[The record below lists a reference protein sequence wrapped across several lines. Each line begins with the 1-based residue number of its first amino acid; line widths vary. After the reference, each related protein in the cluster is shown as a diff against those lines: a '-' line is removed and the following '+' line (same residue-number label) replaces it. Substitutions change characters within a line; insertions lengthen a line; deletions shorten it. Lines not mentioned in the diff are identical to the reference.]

1 MEILG
6 KTRVVLDSNI
16 YISALLFGGKPLRAV
31 QLAEQGAFILLTSP
45 PIQSEVESTLTAK
58 FGYSRAMIRKSCHR
72 VWRCAEQIEPIM
84 HVDICRDEDDN
95 RILECAIA
103 GGASYIVTGDRD
115 LLDLPSVSQYIIL
128 KVDAFLKV
136 MESED

>member
-31 QLAEQGAFILLTSP
+31 QLAEQGAFILLTSA
-45 PIQSEVESTLTAK
+45 PIQSEVENILATK
-58 FGYSRAMIRKSCHR
+58 FRYSRAMIHKSCHR
-72 VWRCAEQIEPIM
+72 VWRFAERLEPII
-84 HVDICRDEDDN
+84 HVDICRDDDDN
-95 RILECAIA
+95 KILECAIA
-103 GGASYIVTGDRD
+103 GDASYIVTGDRD
-115 LLDLPSVSQYIIL
+115 LLDLPSVSQYTIL

-136 MESED
+136 MESEG